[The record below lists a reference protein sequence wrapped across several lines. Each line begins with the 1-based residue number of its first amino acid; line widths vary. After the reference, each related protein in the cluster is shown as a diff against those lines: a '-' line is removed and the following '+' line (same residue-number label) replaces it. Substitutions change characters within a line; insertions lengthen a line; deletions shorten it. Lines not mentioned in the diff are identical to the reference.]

1 MNEAVKKFGSD
12 YASLLYEQRFGDVIT
27 DRDEIEV
34 ALSYASKLWSGGSRN
49 AATLIY
55 GCLPVDKLPQKTLS
69 EGLGNDLIVELA
81 DRFSMDEQ
89 MIERIWA
96 LFTRTPIEKIGR
108 RARVVSLFALAR
120 RCYERGYRNLEPIMR
135 LAEVVIED
143 PKIGKDLWERILTK
157 GNTSYLVAGCYVSTD
172 SVRYSEEAI
181 KWMRKASSDNE
192 GVPEDVSFT
201 TKAGSKIVLSGE
213 ELMRSVDVWKRRKQ
227 AMIAAPWVAFFAS
240 SLTLVIGLVC
250 GSSFFHAHARIPLT
264 FWFVAAGLFF
274 LFWKMYPKW
283 HSENS
288 SN

>member
-27 DRDEIEV
+27 DRAEIEV
-34 ALSYASKLWSGGSRN
+34 ALAYASKLWSRGARN

-55 GCLPVDKLPQKTLS
+55 GSLPVDKLPQKILS

-89 MIERIWA
+89 MIERIWG
-96 LFTRTPIEKIGR
+96 LFTRTPLEKIGR

-120 RCYERGYRNLEPIMR
+120 RCYERGYQNLEPIMR
-135 LAEVVIED
+135 LAEVVSED
-143 PKIGKDLWERILTK
+143 PKIGKDLWENILKK
-157 GNTSYLVAGCYVSTD
+157 GNTPYLVAGCYVSAD
-172 SVRYSEEAI
+172 PVRYSEEAL
-181 KWMRKASSDNE
+181 KWMRIGSSGNGE
-192 GVPEDVSFT
+192 VLEDVNFT
-201 TKAGSKIVLSGE
+201 TKVGSKIALSGE
-213 ELMRSVDVWKRRKQ
+213 KLIRSVEVWKRRKQ

-240 SLTLVIGLVC
+240 SLTLVIGLVF
-250 GSSFFHAHARIPLT
+250 GSSFFHAHARIPMT
-264 FWFVAAGLFF
+264 FWFVAAGVFF